1 MDLNPY
7 FKSIIEQDTA
17 AVVICDLDHRVI
29 YMNPADIAS
38 HDGKSLVGQS
48 LLDCH
53 NEQSVARIRQV
64 VDWFRADQRHNRVF
78 IAHREKYNRDQ
89 YMVALRDAQGALI
102 GYYEK
107 HEYRT
112 AETMPLYDLY
122 E

>member
-29 YMNPADIAS
+29 YMNPAAIAS

-112 AETMPLYDLY
+112 AETMPLYDLH

>member
-29 YMNPADIAS
+29 YMNPAAIAS

-64 VDWFRADQRHNRVF
+64 VDWFASDASHNRVF

-89 YMVALRDAQGALI
+89 YMVALRSAQGELI

>member
-29 YMNPADIAS
+29 YMNPAAIAS

-64 VDWFRADQRHNRVF
+64 VDWFASDASHNRVF
-78 IAHREKYNRDQ
+78 IAYRPKQNRDQ
-89 YMVALRDAQGALI
+89 YMVALRSAQGELI